1 MFHWN
6 GTTKQIEQSSHGKSL
21 ARKEVRRAMKI
32 ESRRGTVGVRKAIR
46 QGSAEEEVR
55 KHRDRLLL
63 CFINPRVGKKRGL
76 QLPWDLLQ
84 NSPLLLCR

>member
-1 MFHWN
+1 
-6 GTTKQIEQSSHGKSL
+6 
-21 ARKEVRRAMKI
+21 MKI

-84 NSPLLLCR
+84 NSPLLLCPPVHPSPIFLTDTENL